1 MIKNKL
7 HHEHDKI
14 IKKILTNKKE
24 AVILLNDTIQPIK
37 RLKPENIETVEK
49 EFVTYNFAIREA
61 DMIYKIQNNVK

>member
-14 IKKILTNKKE
+14 MKKILTNKKE

-37 RLKPENIETVEK
+37 RLKPENIETVENTNRPCVYCSRTSK
-49 EFVTYNFAIREA
+49 
-61 DMIYKIQNNVK
+61 